1 MDWDMIMK
9 KFPVLHDYL
18 LGDILTC
25 FLCKKIANL
34 PCSGNI
40 CHRLRRFQ
48 DICLHFLQYPPLPT
62 HKPTSNNFS
71 VLWLYLDI
79 ICLPQVN
86 HFRFHLMF
94 FPSISFLCRSSKGRW
109 PKKTRENVGIFP
121 KSGSPLPPVW
131 EFFPDFT
138 VYFWEV
144 SHVKNSKKNGSGIRV
159 DTPNFFQNSHI
170 FPFFFGR
177 RPLVKH

>member
-71 VLWLYLDI
+71 VLWIYLDI

-86 HFRFHLMF
+86 HFRFLLMF

-121 KSGSPLPPVW
+121 KSGTPPSPLFGN
-131 EFFPDFT
+131 FFP
-138 VYFWEV
+138 
-144 SHVKNSKKNGSGIRV
+144 IL
-159 DTPNFFQNSHI
+159 
-170 FPFFFGR
+170 PFIFGR
-177 RPLVKH
+177 SPMLKTVKIWKCLFLGILPC

>member
-71 VLWLYLDI
+71 VLWIYLDI

-86 HFRFHLMF
+86 HFPFLLMF
-94 FPSISFLCRSSKGRW
+94 FPSISFLCRSSKSFSPTWSSSSGQTV
-109 PKKTRENVGIFP
+109 KTTEAKI
-121 KSGSPLPPVW
+121 S
-131 EFFPDFT
+131 DT
-138 VYFWEV
+138 VYILY
-144 SHVKNSKKNGSGIRV
+144 SLGNAHLPIPSS
-159 DTPNFFQNSHI
+159 P
-170 FPFFFGR
+170 FPPSWQCSYTIIISFTIISII
-177 RPLVKH
+177 PKPSPSEISE